1 MDPAIPDKHYFRIG
15 EVAGI
20 LGVETHVV
28 RYWESEFKT
37 VRPERTRSGQRLYRR
52 RDVEA
57 LVMIRKLLYEDRF
70 TVEGAKRQ
78 LARLRG
84 DAAPDGAAT
93 DRERLA
99 RIKAGLLELRG
110 MID

>member
-1 MDPAIPDKHYFRIG
+1 MDPAIPDKNYFRIG

-28 RYWESEFKT
+28 RYWESEFRT
-37 VRPERTRSGQRLYRR
+37 VRPVRTRSGQRLYRR

-57 LVMIRKLLYEDRF
+57 LVTIRKLLYEERF
-70 TVEGAKRQ
+70 TLEGAKRQ

-84 DAAPDGAAT
+84 DAAPDGGET

-99 RIKAGLLELRG
+99 RIKAGLIDLRR